1 MNLSLFKHLASLI
14 GRAALVLATFAQ
26 IPQISTESQVECESI
41 AILARDSVKVETRGE
56 CARPTRVEIQA
67 RSHGRCT
74 LAKLMLG
81 HDGRRLSATLLAP
94 LRC

>member
-1 MNLSLFKHLASLI
+1 MNLSLFKHLASFV

-26 IPQISTESQVECESI
+26 VPLISTESQVECESI
-41 AILARDSVKVETRGE
+41 AILARDSVNVETRGA
-56 CARPTRVEIQA
+56 CARATRVGIQA
-67 RSHGRCT
+67 RSQGRCT